1 MKRYLLKRITQI
13 IPVLLLIVFVVFI
26 LVYVAGDP
34 VALMLSEDA
43 TQAEILMLQ
52 EALGLDKPIHQQFAT
67 YVANLVQGDF
77 GKSYRYN
84 QDALSIVLE
93 RLPATLELATA
104 SMVIALLISVPLGVW
119 SATKQNS
126 FFDIFATGGSI
137 LGKAMPNF
145 WLGIMLILL
154 FAVNIQIFP
163 VSGRGTLMHLVLPAI
178 TLGTGIAAEMT
189 RLIRSNMLENLGQDY
204 IRTAR
209 AKGLKERTVVYR
221 HALKNSMVTVV
232 TITFIQVSTLVG
244 GALVTEVV
252 FAWPGL
258 GQLLVQA
265 VYTRDMAIVQA
276 GVFVIAIMVIIIN
289 LLADILYRW
298 LDPRIQY
305 E

>member
-1 MKRYLLKRITQI
+1 MKRYIFQRVSQI

-43 TQAEILMLQ
+43 TQEEIQVLR
-52 EALGLDKPIHQQFAT
+52 ESLGLDKPVHQQFIT
-67 YVANLVQGDF
+67 YVGNLLQGDF
-77 GKSYRYN
+77 GRSYRYN
-84 QDALSIVLE
+84 QDALSIVVE
-93 RLPATLELATA
+93 RLPATLELAGA
-104 SMVIALLISVPLGVW
+104 SMLVALLISIPLGVW

-163 VSGRGTLMHLVLPAI
+163 VSGRGTIMHLVLPAI

-209 AKGLKERTVVYR
+209 AKGLKERTTVYR

-276 GVFVIAIMVIIIN
+276 GVFVIAIMVIFIN